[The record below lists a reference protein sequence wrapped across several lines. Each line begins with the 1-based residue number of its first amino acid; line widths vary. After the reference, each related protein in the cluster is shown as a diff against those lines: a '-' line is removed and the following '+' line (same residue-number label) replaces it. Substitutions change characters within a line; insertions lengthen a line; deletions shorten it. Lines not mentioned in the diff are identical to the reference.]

1 MSWKTIAKGEI
12 MAVNLSQ
19 EIAAKVA
26 VLPLAQQQAVLQLV
40 ETMSWGWSESA
51 TAANQEE
58 NSRLLASLLERM
70 RSNPIPANAPR
81 YTREELHERR

>member
-1 MSWKTIAKGEI
+1 
-12 MAVNLSQ
+12 MAVNLTQ

-40 ETMSWGWSESA
+40 ETMSWGQVEKAIA
-51 TAANQEE
+51 TNQGEH
-58 NSRLLASLLERM
+58 SRLLAKLLERM

-81 YTREELHERR
+81 FTREELHERR